1 MRLIVFKQNLRG
13 AVIKM
18 ISWLVGEGKEKDIV
32 LSSRIRLARN
42 IENIKFPF
50 LMTEAEAKNI
60 IKTVG
65 DAIVNNS
72 KTIDNKFELFE
83 IEQLSP
89 LERNIF
95 VEKHIISPNLL
106 GKPNISAFLLRK
118 DERVTIMLNE
128 EDHIR
133 IQVLLPG
140 LNLEEG
146 WAINNEIDDIL
157 DNRMKY
163 AFDEKYGYLTCCPTN
178 VGTGLRASVMVHLP
192 GLVMTGYI
200 NQVLQA
206 VSQLGL
212 TVRGLYGEGSSA
224 LGNLFQ
230 ISNQTTLGESEED
243 IIQKLKSIVLQIITK
258 ERHAM
263 LGLLNNKKIEIEDK
277 VFRSLGILQNSRI
290 ISTKESMELL
300 SNVRMGINMNILKDI
315 DLNTINSLMI
325 EIQPAS
331 IQNQSEQELTV
342 AERDTKRSEIIREK
356 MQI

>member
-1 MRLIVFKQNLRG
+1 
-13 AVIKM
+13 M
-18 ISWLVGEGKEKDIV
+18 ISWLAGEGKEKDIV

-42 IENIKFPF
+42 IENIKLPF
-50 LMTEAEAKNI
+50 LMTETEAKNV
-60 IKTVG
+60 IKIVD
-65 DAIVNNS
+65 DAIKNDTTTDNS
-72 KTIDNKFELFE
+72 FELFE
-83 IEQLSP
+83 IQKLSP

-95 VEKHIISPNLL
+95 VEKHIISPSLL
-106 GKPNISAFLLRK
+106 EKPNLSAFFLRR
-118 DERVTIMLNE
+118 DEKATIMVNE

-146 WAINNEIDDIL
+146 WEINNKIDDL
-157 DNRMKY
+157 LEANTRY
-163 AFDEKYGYLTCCPTN
+163 AFDEKFGYLTCCPTN

-192 GLVMTGYI
+192 GLVLTGYI

-230 ISNQTTLGESEED
+230 ISNQTTLGESEEE
-243 IIQKLKSIVLQIITK
+243 IIQKLRGIVLQIITK

-263 LGLLNNKKIEIEDK
+263 LSLLNNRKIEIEDK
-277 VFRSLGILQNSRI
+277 VYRSLGILQNSRI
-290 ISTKESMELL
+290 ISSKESMELL
-300 SNVRMGINMNILKDI
+300 SNVRMGINMNIIKNV

-331 IQNQSEQELTV
+331 IQNQTEHELTV

-356 MQI
+356 MKI

>member
-1 MRLIVFKQNLRG
+1 
-13 AVIKM
+13 M
-18 ISWLVGEGKEKDIV
+18 ISWLRGEGKEKDIV

-42 IENIKFPF
+42 IENIKLPF
-50 LMTEAEAKNI
+50 LMTVPEAKKI
-60 IKTVG
+60 IKIVE
-65 DAIVNNS
+65 DAIINNN
-72 KTIDNKFELFE
+72 KTTDNSFELFE
-83 IEQLSP
+83 IEKLSP

-106 GKPNISAFLLRK
+106 EKPKLSAFFMRK
-118 DERVTIMLNE
+118 DEKATIMINE

-140 LNLEEG
+140 FNLEEG
-146 WAINNEIDDIL
+146 WDISNEIDDL
-157 DNRMKY
+157 VESNTRY
-163 AFDEKYGYLTCCPTN
+163 AFDERFGYLTCCPTN

-192 GLVMTGYI
+192 GLVLTGYI

-230 ISNQTTLGESEED
+230 ISNQTTLGESEEE
-243 IIQKLKSIVLQIITK
+243 IIQKLRGIVLQIITK

-263 LGLLNNKKIEIEDK
+263 SGLLNNRKIEIEDK
-277 VFRSLGILQNSRI
+277 VYRSLGILKNARI
-290 ISTKESMELL
+290 ISSKESMELL
-300 SNVRMGINMNILKDI
+300 SNVRMGINMNILKNV

-331 IQNQSEQELTV
+331 IQNQSEHELTV
-342 AERDTKRSEIIREK
+342 SERDTKRSEIIREK
-356 MQI
+356 IKI

>member
-1 MRLIVFKQNLRG
+1 
-13 AVIKM
+13 M
-18 ISWLVGEGKEKDIV
+18 ISWLAGEGKEKDIV

-42 IENIKFPF
+42 IENIKLPF
-50 LMTEAEAKNI
+50 LMTETEAKNV
-60 IKTVG
+60 IKIVD
-65 DAIVNNS
+65 DAIKNDTTTDNS
-72 KTIDNKFELFE
+72 FELFE
-83 IEQLSP
+83 IQKLSP

-95 VEKHIISPNLL
+95 VEKHIISPSLL
-106 GKPNISAFLLRK
+106 EKPNLSAFFLRR
-118 DERVTIMLNE
+118 DEKATIMVNE

-146 WAINNEIDDIL
+146 WEINNKIDDL
-157 DNRMKY
+157 LEANTRY
-163 AFDEKYGYLTCCPTN
+163 AFDEKFGYLTCCPTN

-192 GLVMTGYI
+192 GLVLTGYI

-230 ISNQTTLGESEED
+230 ISNQTTLGESEEE
-243 IIQKLKSIVLQIITK
+243 IIQKLRGIVLQIITK

-263 LGLLNNKKIEIEDK
+263 LGLLNNRKIEIEDK
-277 VFRSLGILQNSRI
+277 VYRSLGILQNSRI
-290 ISTKESMELL
+290 ISSKESMELL
-300 SNVRMGINMNILKDI
+300 SNVRMGINMNILKNV

-331 IQNQSEQELTV
+331 IQNQTEHELTV

-356 MQI
+356 MKI